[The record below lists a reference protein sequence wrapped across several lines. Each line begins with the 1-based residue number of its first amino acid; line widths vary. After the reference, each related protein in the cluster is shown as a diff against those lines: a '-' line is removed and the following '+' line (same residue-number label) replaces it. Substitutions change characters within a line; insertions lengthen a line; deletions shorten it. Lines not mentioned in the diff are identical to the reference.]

1 MRNRYVFLVDLAAIG
16 SAVLGAFILR
26 FDWRFFEHRPE
37 ILVFLAVAFVI
48 KPAIFYGFGLY
59 RRYWRYAT
67 VRDLKAVVFAAG
79 AAGVVMSLF
88 VSLALPFGLI
98 QEFSRAVLVIDT
110 LLTLLVVG
118 GIRMSI
124 RVVHEPRVTTHTGR
138 WPFGQGQATVGKRVL
153 VVGAGNAGTM
163 VVRELQRNLQLGM
176 EAVAFLDDD
185 PVKLGTR
192 IYDVPVR
199 GGSQWLGGVVRTEE
213 IDEVIIAMGTAPG
226 SAIRK
231 VVEICQTLGLR
242 SQTMPGVFE
251 LLDGKVSVSRL
262 RHVEIADLLRR
273 PQVEGSVDSSSYV
286 TGQTVLITGAGGSI
300 GSELCRQVAHARP
313 TRLVMLGH
321 GENSLFET
329 YVTLH
334 NAYPDVLLHVV
345 VADIRDRVRIERIF
359 QQRAPNIVFHA
370 AAHKH
375 VPLMEENFEDA
386 ISNNVVG
393 TNILVDVALQSGVKR
408 LVAISTDKAVSPTCV
423 MGASKRMASLIVR
436 DAARRSGRSFAVVRF
451 GNVLGSRGSVVPYF
465 KVQIER
471 GGPVTIT
478 HPEMKRFFMTT
489 SEAVHLVLEAGGMGQ
504 GGELF
509 VLNMGEPVRIIDL
522 AEDLIHLS
530 GFTTD
535 QIPIITTGIRPGE
548 KLEEALWEDDARVE
562 PTAHPDILRV
572 MEPLTAV
579 GDVRVAAK
587 ELEQAAHEG
596 DSLRVEATLCDW
608 IPTFTPSL
616 TGLPSGVD
624 QEPESHRARR
634 R

>member
-1 MRNRYVFLVDLAAIG
+1 M
-16 SAVLGAFILR
+16 
-26 FDWRFFEHRPE
+26 
-37 ILVFLAVAFVI
+37 
-48 KPAIFYGFGLY
+48 Y

-67 VRDLKAVVFAAG
+67 VRDLTSVVFACG
-79 AAGVVMSLF
+79 AAAVAMSLF
-88 VSLALPFGLI
+88 VGLALPFGLI
-98 QEFSRAVLVIDT
+98 QEFSRAVLVIDS

-124 RVVHEPRVTTHTGR
+124 RVVHEPRVRTHHGR
-138 WPFGQGQATVGKRVL
+138 WPFGQEEAAVGKRVM

-163 VVRELQRNLQLGM
+163 VVKEMQRNPQLGM
-176 EAVAFLDDD
+176 EPIAFLDDD
-185 PVKLGTR
+185 PVKLEKR
-192 IYDVPVR
+192 IYEIPV
-199 GGSQWLGGVVRTEE
+199 LGNTHSLGRFVRIHR
-213 IDEVIIAMGTAPG
+213 IDEVIIAMPTAPG
-226 SAIRK
+226 MAVRR
-231 VVEICQTLGLR
+231 VVEGCQTLGLR
-242 SQTMPGVFE
+242 SKTIPGVFE
-251 LLDGKVSVSRL
+251 LLDGKASVSRL

-273 PQVEGSVDSSSYV
+273 PQVEGSADSSSYV

-329 YVTLH
+329 YATLH
-334 NAYPDVLLHVV
+334 NTYPDVPLHVV

-359 QQRAPNIVFHA
+359 QQRAPDIVFHA

-393 TNILVDVALQSGVKR
+393 TNILVDVALQAGVKR

-436 DAARRSGRSFAVVRF
+436 DAARRSGRSFVVVRF
-451 GNVLGSRGSVVPYF
+451 GNVLGSRGSVVPCF

-489 SEAVHLVLEAGGMGQ
+489 SEAVYLVLEAGGMGK

-522 AEDLIHLS
+522 AKDLIHLS
-530 GFTTD
+530 GLTTV

-572 MEPLTAV
+572 TEPPTPV
-579 GDVRVAAK
+579 GDVRAAAK
-587 ELEQAAHEG
+587 ELEHAAHEG
-596 DSLRVEATLCDW
+596 DRLRVEATLCDW
-608 IPTFTPSL
+608 IPTFTPSFA
-616 TGLPSGVD
+616 GLPSGVD
-624 QEPESHRARR
+624 QESESHRASRR
-634 R
+634 LRP